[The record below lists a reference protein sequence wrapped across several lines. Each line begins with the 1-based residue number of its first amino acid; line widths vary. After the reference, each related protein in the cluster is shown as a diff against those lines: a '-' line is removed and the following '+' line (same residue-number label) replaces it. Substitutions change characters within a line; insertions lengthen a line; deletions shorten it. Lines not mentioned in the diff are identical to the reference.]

1 MDDSGLRTLLGQ
13 LPMFGLNATP
23 RPTSGNN
30 IFVDILVVLLLILVN
45 GFFAAS
51 EMSIVT
57 LNPTKVRREAE
68 DGDQSAVRILP
79 FIDKPG
85 NFMATIQVMIT
96 FAGFLSSAFA
106 GERFTSLIV
115 QKIDPLGN
123 LLWLDTVILIAITI
137 LISYLSL
144 VFGELIPK
152 RIAMNNPARY
162 AKRFAKVILFFDRT
176 MRFFTTILNFST
188 SAILRLLNIPDKP
201 EDEAVTEE
209 EIRMMVD
216 VGSVSGNIH
225 VTEGEMIENIFEFN
239 DKEVSEIMTH
249 RTNIVGLPLDA
260 DLDACIDLV
269 TNERYS
275 RFPVYDEDIDD
286 IVGILNIKDLLSYIA
301 DRTNEKFKLSEIIR
315 EPYLVP
321 ESKHVDQLLMEMR
334 IERVSVAIAID
345 EYGGTAGLVS
355 IEDLLEEIVGD
366 IEDEYD
372 EGQIGLTELSDGTF
386 MVDGL
391 MLLEDL
397 ERIQE
402 NVDFDEETINDF
414 DTIAG
419 LVLDLLGYIPDDD
432 EYPTV
437 VYKNLLLQ
445 VKAMDDN
452 RIAMIQMTVQPLDE
466 YYKML
471 EDQARRELEIREE
484 QERAEQESS
493 SDRDSDSSG
502 KRSDSKNGRDDVS

>member
-1 MDDSGLRTLLGQ
+1 MDECGLRTLIGQ
-13 LPMFGLNATP
+13 LPYFGLNATA
-23 RPTSGNN
+23 RTSSGNN
-30 IFVDILVVLLLILVN
+30 IFVDILIVLLLILVN

-57 LNPTKVRREAE
+57 LNPTKVRREAD
-68 DGDQSAVRILP
+68 DGDESAIRILP
-79 FIDKPG
+79 FIDMPG
-85 NFMATIQVMIT
+85 NYMATIQIMIT

-115 QKIDPLGN
+115 EKIDPLGN
-123 LLWLDTVILIAITI
+123 FRWLDTVILILITV

-144 VFGELIPK
+144 VFGELVPK
-152 RIAMNNPARY
+152 RAALNNPSGY
-162 AKRFAKVILFFDRT
+162 AKRFARVILFFDRT
-176 MRFFTTILNFST
+176 MVFFTKILNIST
-188 SAILRLLNIPDKP
+188 SAVLRLLNIPEQP

-225 VTEGEMIENIFEFN
+225 VAEGEMIENIFEFN

-249 RTNIVGLPLDA
+249 RTNIVALPLDA
-260 DLDACIDLV
+260 DLDTCIDMA

-286 IVGILNIKDLLSYIA
+286 IVGVLNIKDLLTYIA
-301 DRTNEKFKLSEIIR
+301 DRTDEKFKLSEIIR

-345 EYGGTAGLVS
+345 EYGGTAGLVT

-372 EGQIGLTELSDGTF
+372 DGQIGLTELSDGTY

-391 MLLEDL
+391 ISLEDL
-397 ERIQE
+397 ERLQE
-402 NVDFDEETINDF
+402 NVDFDEETLNDF

-437 VYKNLLLQ
+437 AYKNLLLQ

-452 RIAMIQMTVQPLDE
+452 RIAMIQMTVQPLED
-466 YYKML
+466 YYRML
-471 EDQARRELEIREE
+471 EEQAIRERKIREE
-484 QERAEQESS
+484 HERLEQEALAN
-493 SDRDSDSSG
+493 RDSESDG
-502 KRSDSKNGRDDVS
+502 ARSETKNGREDAT